1 MVAVPWQVLTMTSLE
16 NWQIN
21 PFHSEFTASVAEQET
36 SVTEISTEFLS
47 TSYNHTLWSLQGRW
61 K

>member
-1 MVAVPWQVLTMTSLE
+1 MAAVPWQVLTMTSLQ

-21 PFHSEFTASVAEQET
+21 TSHSEFTASVAEQKT

-47 TSYNHTLWSLQGRW
+47 ISYNRTLWSLQGRW

>member
-1 MVAVPWQVLTMTSLE
+1 MAAVPWQVLTMTSLE

-21 PFHSEFTASVAEQET
+21 PSHSEFTVSVAEQET

-47 TSYNHTLWSLQGRW
+47 TVYNRTLQSLRGQ
-61 K
+61 